1 MSFCWLMISINCL
14 AQSSASQT
22 AYLLNLQGEIGPA
35 TQIYVEH
42 GLEIAAANKAAVVIL
57 ELNTPGGLLKS
68 TRNIV
73 QAILASPIP
82 VITYIAPAGAQAAS
96 AGTFIVYASQ
106 IAAMAPG
113 TNLGAASPIDLFNSS
128 QQTKKQS
135 IAMNKVQQDTVA
147 FIRSLAELN
156 NRNPE
161 WAEKAVTQAA
171 SLTATQALKQQVI
184 NFVAPDVTNLLAQA
198 NGKIVKVKDQWQTL
212 NTKNLTLKKFAPN
225 LRENILGIVASP
237 SVAYILL
244 LIGIY
249 GIFFELMNPGMIVP
263 GVIGLIALLV
273 AVYGIS
279 LLPINYVGIS
289 LLIAGLLMMILEL
302 FVTSYGILAVGGIIA
317 FFLGSLFMF
326 DRHVPGYEVA
336 LSIALGIT
344 IVTAIFFLFILRL
357 AVKSQQRPIVSGGEE
372 LIGASGVVVEVDK
385 TQLMVR
391 VHGELWQAVCESSLP
406 VGKKIIVK
414 DRNGLLLNVAPEKN

>member
-42 GLEIAAANKAAVVIL
+42 GLEIAAANKAAMVIL

-184 NFVAPDVTNLLAQA
+184 NLVAQA

-357 AVKSQQRPIVSGGEE
+357 AVKSQQRPIVRKYG
-372 LIGASGVVVEVDK
+372 
-385 TQLMVR
+385 
-391 VHGELWQAVCESSLP
+391 
-406 VGKKIIVK
+406 
-414 DRNGLLLNVAPEKN
+414 